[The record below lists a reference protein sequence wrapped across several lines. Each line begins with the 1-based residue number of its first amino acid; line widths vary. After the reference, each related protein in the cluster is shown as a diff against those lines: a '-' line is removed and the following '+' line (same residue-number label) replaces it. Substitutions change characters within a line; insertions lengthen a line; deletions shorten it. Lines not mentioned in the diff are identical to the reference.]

1 MQFKSKLNQGKKSR
15 GIKNKDDAAQG
26 ICLVVPPKGRVTHM
40 LVDGM
45 TYMHE
50 HTTIDL
56 SEIKNN
62 EDCHLDAFSE
72 TVKEYKK
79 LFDKGVRNIV
89 DVTNFGMGRN
99 IPYVQKVAEE
109 SGINIIFST
118 GFYQEK
124 FYPILVFRE
133 TREQLAERMIKEIT
147 EGIKGTGVKAEIIG
161 EIGTSHNEW
170 TETERKVFEAVVIA
184 HKETGKPITTHT
196 SLGTLG
202 HEQVD
207 FFKENGVDLNRVII
221 GHVDLT
227 GDRDYILHML
237 KEGAYVE
244 FDTIGKENYMSD
256 QVRADV
262 LKVIQE
268 KGYIDQVLLSMDI
281 TRKSHLEYQGG
292 LGYAYLLDTF
302 IPLLERSGITD
313 ESIEKILVKNP
324 ITFMKG

>member
-1 MQFKSKLNQGKKSR
+1 
-15 GIKNKDDAAQG
+15 
-26 ICLVVPPKGRVTHM
+26 M

-56 SEIKNN
+56 SEVKND
-62 EDCHLDAFSE
+62 EDCHLDVFTE

-79 LFDKGVRNIV
+79 LYSKGVRNVV

-109 SGINIIFST
+109 SSINIVCAT
-118 GFYQEK
+118 GFYQDK
-124 FYPILVFRE
+124 FYPIQVFRE
-133 TREQLAERMIKEIT
+133 TKEELAARMVREIN
-147 EGIKGTGVKAEIIG
+147 EGIKGTDVKAEIIG
-161 EIGTSHNEW
+161 EIGTSHNKW
-170 TETERKVFEAVVIA
+170 TETERKVFDAVVLA

-202 HEQVD
+202 HEQVA

-227 GDRDYILHML
+227 GDADYIIHMI

-244 FDTIGKENYMSD
+244 FDTIGKENYMPD
-256 QVRADV
+256 QVRADI
-262 LKVIQE
+262 LKKIQDL
-268 KGYIDQVLLSMDI
+268 GYIDNVFLSMDI
-281 TRKSHLEYQGG
+281 TRKSHLEYQDG
-292 LGYAYLLDTF
+292 LGYSYLLDHF
-302 IPLLERSGITD
+302 IPLLEQNGLTD
-313 ESIEKILVKNP
+313 ESIDKLLVKNP

>member
-1 MQFKSKLNQGKKSR
+1 MIQL
-15 GIKNKDDAAQG
+15 
-26 ICLVVPPKGRVTHM
+26 
-40 LVDGM
+40 LVDGI

-62 EDCHLDAFSE
+62 EDCQLDVFSE
-72 TVKEYKK
+72 TVREYTK
-79 LFDKGVRNIV
+79 LYDKGVRNII

-109 SGINIIFST
+109 SGINIISST

-124 FYPILVFRE
+124 FYPIQVFRE
-133 TREQLAERMIKEIT
+133 TREELALRMIKDIN
-147 EGIKGTGVKAEIIG
+147 EGIKGTSVKAEIIG
-161 EIGTSHNEW
+161 EIGTSHHKW
-170 TETERKVFEAVVIA
+170 TETEKKVFEAVVIA

-196 SLGTLG
+196 TLGTLG
-202 HEQVD
+202 HEQVA
-207 FFKENGVDLNRVII
+207 FFKENGIDLSRVII

-237 KEGAYVE
+237 REGAYVE
-244 FDTIGKENYMSD
+244 FDTIGKENYMPD
-256 QVRADV
+256 QVRADI
-262 LKVIQE
+262 LKEIQE
-268 KGYIDQVLLSMDI
+268 RGYMDQVVLSMDI

-292 LGYAYLLDTF
+292 LGYAYLLDAF
-302 IPLLERSGITD
+302 IPMLERSGIT
-313 ESIEKILVKNP
+313 EASIDKLLVKNP

>member
-1 MQFKSKLNQGKKSR
+1 
-15 GIKNKDDAAQG
+15 
-26 ICLVVPPKGRVTHM
+26 M

-56 SEIKNN
+56 SEVKND
-62 EDCHLDAFSE
+62 EDCQLDVFAE

-79 LFDKGVRNIV
+79 LYSKGVRNVV
-89 DVTNFGMGRN
+89 DVTNSGMGRN

-109 SGINIIFST
+109 SGINIVYAT
-118 GFYQEK
+118 GFYQDK
-124 FYPILVFRE
+124 FYPIQVFRE
-133 TREQLAERMIKEIT
+133 TREELAARMVREINT
-147 EGIKGTGVKAEIIG
+147 GIKGTNVKAEIIG
-161 EIGTSHNEW
+161 EIGTSHNKW
-170 TETERKVFEAVVIA
+170 TETERKVFDAVVLA

-202 HEQVD
+202 HEQVA

-227 GDRDYILHML
+227 GDADYIIHMI

-244 FDTIGKENYMSD
+244 FDTIGKENYMPD
-256 QVRADV
+256 QVRADI
-262 LKVIQE
+262 LKKIQE
-268 KGYIDQVLLSMDI
+268 LGYIDHVFLSMDI

-292 LGYAYLLDTF
+292 LGYSYLLDQF
-302 IPLLERSGITD
+302 IPLLEQSGLTD
-313 ESIEKILVKNP
+313 ESIDKLLIKNP